1 MYKMFKIILVPIL
14 ATFITFIVSAEE
26 NISLNDLIER
36 YKQYN
41 NKTVVVT
48 GEVIGEQMK
57 RGEYSWININDGT
70 NAMGIWI
77 KNDLAEKIKIFGS
90 YKNKG
95 DIIQVKGVFH
105 INCVEHG
112 GDIDIHADSLSI
124 VEIGYNI
131 FHPIQSTKKTVASIL
146 TIISIILI
154 SLYYRVK

>member
-1 MYKMFKIILVPIL
+1 MYKMFKIILVPVL
-14 ATFITFIVSAEE
+14 AIFMTFIASAEE
-26 NISLNDLIER
+26 KVSLNDLIER

-70 NAMGIWI
+70 NAMGIWV
-77 KNDLAEKIKIFGS
+77 KNDLAENIKIFGN

-112 GDIDIHADSLSI
+112 GDIDIHADDLSI
-124 VEIGYNI
+124 MERGHNI
-131 FHPIQSTKKTVASIL
+131 SHPIQSTKKIVASVL

-154 SLYYRVK
+154 FLYYRLK

>member
-14 ATFITFIVSAEE
+14 AILMTFMVSAEE
-26 NISLNDLIER
+26 RVSLNDLIER

-70 NAMGIWI
+70 NAMGIWV
-77 KNDLAEKIKIFGS
+77 KNDLAESIKIFGT

-105 INCVEHG
+105 INCIEHG
-112 GDIDIHADSLSI
+112 GDIDIHVDDLSI
-124 VEIGYNI
+124 MERGYNI
-131 FHPIQSTKKTVASIL
+131 SHPIQSNKKVTASVL
-146 TIISIILI
+146 TIISMILI
-154 SLYYRVK
+154 FLYYKVK

>member
-1 MYKMFKIILVPIL
+1 MYKMFKIILVPVL
-14 ATFITFIVSAEE
+14 AIFMTFIVSANEKV
-26 NISLNDLIER
+26 SLNDLIEK

-70 NAMGIWI
+70 NAMGIWM
-77 KNDLAEKIKIFGS
+77 KNDLAENIKMFGS

-105 INCVEHG
+105 INCIEHG
-112 GDIDIHADSLSI
+112 GDIDIHADDLDI
-124 VEIGYNI
+124 MERGYNI
-131 FHPIQSTKKTVASIL
+131 SHPIQSTKKIIASAL

-154 SLYYRVK
+154 FLYYRVK

>member
-14 ATFITFIVSAEE
+14 TIFMTFAVSAEE

-77 KNDLAEKIKIFGS
+77 KNDLAENIKIFGS

-112 GDIDIHADSLSI
+112 GDIDIHTDSLSI
-124 VEIGYNI
+124 VERGYNI
-131 FHPIQSTKKTVASIL
+131 FHPIQSTKKIVASIL
-146 TIISIILI
+146 TIISMILI
-154 SLYYRVK
+154 FLYYRVK